1 MIPVLTPTQRWS
13 CPNCKQTSI
22 THEQQPHTRYHTC
35 AGLKGLAAPMVREG
49 TRVKISAV
57 EREDYIGT
65 EKVQTNAEGRP
76 VMAVVTERED
86 GSNDVS
92 VFAPT
97 ATGKAEEL

>member
-1 MIPVLTPTQRWS
+1 MILTPTQQWS
-13 CPNCKQTSI
+13 CPNCKFTDVI
-22 THEQQPHTRYHTC
+22 HEGRPHTRYHTC
-35 AGLKGLAAPMVREG
+35 AGLKGLLAPMMQAGE
-49 TRVKISAV
+49 RVKISAV

-65 EKVQTNAEGRP
+65 EKVATNAEGRP

-97 ATGKAEEL
+97 ATGRAEEL